1 MLINLRLLA
10 TTIVAFFVFAIATP
24 GTLAQVQTVAAGQ
37 VLISELRFR
46 GPLGAEDEFIEL
58 YNNTDQAITV
68 RAVDASPGWGV
79 AISNGLIAGTIC
91 VVPNGTVIPA
101 RGHYLC
107 ANTNGYSLSGYPSGS
122 APMPT
127 LVPMLPTTPDSAYQ
141 LDIADGFGVA
151 LFKSAFPLNQNT
163 ATRLDAFG
171 FTDSPAL
178 YKEGTGFTT
187 INRSNREHTYYRDM
201 TGEKPKD
208 TNDNAADFKL
218 VGTVAD
224 INGNLLGA
232 PSPKNLKSP
241 MVRGGLLISLLD
253 PTVGGSV
260 YPNSERR
267 PNYEPNANL
276 GVLLLRRKVTNNT
289 GYPVTRL
296 RFRVT
301 EIITMGTP
309 STQCGLSTCAD
320 VRALS
325 SIDGESVVA
334 GQIVTVKGL
343 KLEQNAPMQPNGGGY
358 NSTLSADFIT
368 MDKPLGVGQSIYVEF
383 KLGVMKS
390 GLYRFYVAAETQR
403 GE

>member
-1 MLINLRLLA
+1 MIINLRSLA
-10 TTIVAFFVFAIATP
+10 ITIVAFFVFTITPATF
-24 GTLAQVQTVAAGQ
+24 AQVQTVTSGQ
-37 VLISELRFR
+37 VIISELRFR
-46 GPLGAEDEFIEL
+46 GPLGAQDEFIEL
-58 YNNTDQAITV
+58 YNATSQAITV
-68 RAVDASPGWGV
+68 RAIDGSPGWGV
-79 AISNGLIAGTIC
+79 AISNGLIAGNIC

-107 ANTNGYSLSGYPSGS
+107 ANTNGYSLGGYPSGS
-122 APMPT
+122 APMPS
-127 LVPMLPTTPDSAYQ
+127 LVPMLSTTPDSTYQ
-141 LDIADGFGVA
+141 LDIPDGFGVA
-151 LFKSAFPLNQNT
+151 LFKSTFPINQNT
-163 ATRLDAFG
+163 NTRLDAFG
-171 FTDSPAL
+171 FTGSPAL
-178 YKEGTGFTT
+178 YREGAGFTT

-224 INGNLLGA
+224 ISGNLLGA

-241 MVRGGLLISLLD
+241 IVRAGLLITLLD

-276 GVLLLRRKVTNNT
+276 GVLLIRRKVTNNT
-289 GYPVTRL
+289 GYPLTRL

-309 STQCGLSTCAD
+309 STQCGLSPCAD

-325 SIDGESVVA
+325 SIDGQSVVG
-334 GQIVTVKGL
+334 GQIVTVKGV
-343 KLEQNAPMQPNGGGY
+343 KLEQNAPIQPNGGGL

-368 MDKPLGVGQSIYVEF
+368 MEKPLGVGQSIYVEF

-390 GLYRFYVAAETQR
+390 GLYRFYVAPECQY
-403 GE
+403 GQ

>member
-1 MLINLRLLA
+1 MLINLRSSA
-10 TTIVAFFVFAIATP
+10 AFIVAFFVCALASP
-24 GTLAQVQTVAAGQ
+24 GTLAQTQTVAAGQ

-46 GPLGAEDEFIEL
+46 GPLGAQDEFIEL

-107 ANTNGYSLSGYPSGS
+107 ANSNGYSLGGYPSGS

-127 LVPMLPTTPDSAYQ
+127 LVPMLSTTPDSTYQ
-141 LDIADGFGVA
+141 VDILDGFGVA
-151 LFKSAFPLNQNT
+151 LFKSTFPLNQNSS
-163 ATRLDAFG
+163 TRLDAFG
-171 FTDSPAL
+171 FTASPAL
-178 YKEGTGFTT
+178 YREGTGFVT
-187 INRSNREHTYYRDM
+187 INRSNREHTYYRD
-201 TGEKPKD
+201 TTSGKPKD
-208 TNDNAADFKL
+208 TNNNAADFKL

-241 MVRGGLLISLLD
+241 IVNNGILMTLLD
-253 PTVGGSV
+253 PTVGGSS

-276 GVLLLRRKVTNNT
+276 GTLLIRRKITNNT
-289 GYPVTRL
+289 GYPVARL

-301 EIITMGTP
+301 EIITTGTP
-309 STQCGLSTCAD
+309 STQCGLSPCAD
-320 VRALS
+320 VRALTS
-325 SIDGESVVA
+325 YDGQSVA
-334 GQIVTVKGL
+334 GGQIVTVKGV
-343 KLEQNAPMQPNGGGY
+343 KLEQNAPLQPNGGGL

-368 MDKPLGVGQSIYVEF
+368 MEKPLGAGQSIYVEF
-383 KLGVMKS
+383 KLGVMKT
-390 GLYRFYVAAETQR
+390 GLYRFYVAVEAQCNQ
-403 GE
+403 